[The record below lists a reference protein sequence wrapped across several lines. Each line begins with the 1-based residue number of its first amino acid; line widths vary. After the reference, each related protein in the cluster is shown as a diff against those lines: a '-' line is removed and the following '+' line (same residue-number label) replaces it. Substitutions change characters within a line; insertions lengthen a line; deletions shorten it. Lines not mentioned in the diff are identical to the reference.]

1 MKTLFTLLLATIF
14 GSAAFAY
21 EGGKLTISIA
31 NNRNYQVYVDGRL
44 YQDNDN
50 TYTLNNL
57 RPGNHTIT
65 IYRGNR
71 NNSNQ
76 GRNNNRNNN
85 RGDLVYSSTVLI
97 RSSYHVDVMIN
108 RFGKAMVDERVIAG
122 NGNWDDND
130 WNNGN
135 DGYGNGGYGNGGYG
149 NDNGDYN
156 NGYNR
161 PMSESS
167 FNQLLQDIRNS
178 WIGKLGKA
186 KDAVQRNYFTT
197 IQMRQMIQLFTAE
210 SDRLELAKLSYR
222 KIVDRQN
229 FRQLYDQF
237 SYQGQS
243 ELDRYVRE
251 YRN

>member
-50 TYTLNNL
+50 TYTLNNI
-57 RPGNHTIT
+57 RPGNHTIA
-65 IYRGNR
+65 IYRGSR
-71 NNSNQ
+71 NNGNQ
-76 GRNNNRNNN
+76 GRNSNRNNN
-85 RGDLVYSSTVLI
+85 RGELVYSSTVLV
-97 RSSYHVDVMIN
+97 RSSYHVDVMVN

-122 NGNWDDND
+122 NGNRDDDD
-130 WNNGN
+130 WN
-135 DGYGNGGYGNGGYG
+135 NGGYGNGHDDYG
-149 NDNGDYN
+149 QGGYN
-156 NGYNR
+156 NGYNQA
-161 PMSESS
+161 MSESA
-167 FNQLLQDIRNS
+167 FNQVLYEIRNS

>member
-14 GSAAFAY
+14 SSAAFAY

-31 NNRNYQVYVDGRL
+31 GNRNFQVYVDGRA
-44 YQDNDN
+44 YQDQDN

-57 RPGNHTIT
+57 RPGNHTIAV
-65 IYRGNR
+65 YRTGR
-71 NNSNQ
+71 NYHDGQ

-85 RGDLVYSSTVLI
+85 RHNNRGELVYSSTVLV

-130 WNNGN
+130 DWN
-135 DGYGNGGYGNGGYG
+135 NGGYGNGRDDYG
-149 NDNGDYN
+149 QGGYN
-156 NGYNR
+156 NGYNQA
-161 PMSESS
+161 MSESA
-167 FNQLLQDIRNS
+167 FNQVLYEIRNS

-186 KDAVQRNYFTT
+186 KDAIQRNYFTT
-197 IQMRQMIQLFTAE
+197 IQIRQMIQVFTSE
-210 SDRLELAKLSYR
+210 SDRLELAKHSYR
-222 KIVDRQN
+222 KIVDRQH